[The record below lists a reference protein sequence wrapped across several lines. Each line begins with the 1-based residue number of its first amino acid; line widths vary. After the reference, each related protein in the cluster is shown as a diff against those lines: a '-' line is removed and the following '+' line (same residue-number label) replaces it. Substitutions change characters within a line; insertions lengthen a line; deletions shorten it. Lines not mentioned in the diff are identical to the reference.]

1 MLRRFTIN
9 KRFSAIISFQS
20 RSLLTQTQ
28 VSDRVDRLLGHERS
42 ALSRTITLIESSRDD
57 HRACAS
63 QIMRELLSRTPQ
75 RQNKA
80 MRIGI
85 CGAPGA
91 GKSSVIEKLG
101 VDIVKQGKR
110 LAVLAVDPSS

>member
-1 MLRRFTIN
+1 
-9 KRFSAIISFQS
+9 
-20 RSLLTQTQ
+20 
-28 VSDRVDRLLGHERS
+28 
-42 ALSRTITLIESSRDD
+42 
-57 HRACAS
+57 
-63 QIMRELLSRTPQ
+63 MRELLKVTPH

-80 MRIGI
+80 IKIGI

-101 VDIVKQGKR
+101 IDIVSNDKR